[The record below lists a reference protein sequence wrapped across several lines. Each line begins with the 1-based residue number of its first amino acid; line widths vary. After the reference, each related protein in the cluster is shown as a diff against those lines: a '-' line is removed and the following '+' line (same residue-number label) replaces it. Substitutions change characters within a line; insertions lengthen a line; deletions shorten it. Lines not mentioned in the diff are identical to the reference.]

1 MEGFIKIGQARVNAS
16 KLLLVEPERVLNTGE
31 ETGYAKL
38 TFEGGVERV
47 VPIYGQTVDEI
58 LESLIADD

>member
-1 MEGFIKIGQARVNAS
+1 MEGFIKIGTARVNVS

-38 TFEGGVERV
+38 TFEGSVERTI
-47 VPIYGQTVDEI
+47 PLYGQTVDEI
-58 LESLIADD
+58 LESLIAES